1 MQARKDVSLDRLS
14 EAQARQLIARAVEE
28 LGGARVIVGSPR
40 HPFSPFGAETLEVDG
55 WRVTVHY
62 GEMSSPA
69 IASLEGWVFEIKEH
83 ELVLLDAPRTDEL
96 AR

>member
-14 EAQARQLIARAVEE
+14 EAQARQLIAQAVEE
-28 LGGARVIVGSPR
+28 LGGGRVIVGSPR
-40 HPFSPFGAETLEVDG
+40 HPFSLFGSESVVVDG
-55 WRVTVHY
+55 RRVMIHY

-69 IASLEGWVFEIKEH
+69 IALLAGWVFEIKEH
-83 ELVLLDAPRTDEL
+83 DLVLLDSPRTDEL